1 MQYNEVAEKLSR
13 SRNTNKVEITFYYL
27 FTTNLQ
33 GWIKLIK
40 SDSKYVMLQK
50 IYISDK
56 CWNWSWMSFEL
67 SIHIEAWKNIKQQ
80 KRSQLWWYK

>member
-33 GWIKLIK
+33 RWIKLIK

-56 CWNWSWMSFEL
+56 CWNWSRMSFEL
-67 SIHIEAWKNIKQQ
+67 SIHKEAWKNIKQQ